1 MTITINGQ
9 LQLAMLAE
17 WLLRVPTVAIIQ
29 INTDGITYQINEDYL
44 PQAKELETEWQKLT
58 KLVLDDASYKRM
70 FIRDVNN
77 YIAEDTEGALK
88 LKGAYWTPDPLNYA
102 ASISEAQPPAWHKD
116 LGNCV
121 SVRAAVAAMVHGV
134 PPETFVAACTNPYD
148 FMLRVKVSRA
158 DELLLGRQAIQ
169 KTSRYYVARNGAPMV
184 KISPPA
190 KGAALGGYRRANKIA
205 DALWYQVNAELAA
218 AGNPGGWDARIH
230 TKNKSTYEMR
240 ETAIEAGYNVALCN
254 NVNDFNFSNVNY
266 DWYVQ
271 EARKLII

>member
-1 MTITINGQ
+1 
-9 LQLAMLAE
+9 MLAE
-17 WLLRVPTVAIIQ
+17 WLLRVPTLQIIQ

-44 PQAKELETEWQKLT
+44 PQAKEIETAWQKLT
-58 KLVLDDASYKRM
+58 KLVLEDASYSRM

-77 YIAEDTEGALK
+77 YIAEDTKGGLK

-102 ASISEAQPPAWHKD
+102 QSISEAQPPAWHKD

-134 PPETFVAACTNPYD
+134 PPETFIAACTNPYD
-148 FMLRVKVSRA
+148 FMLRIKVNRA
-158 DELLLGRQAIQ
+158 DSLLWGVNRQPIQ
-169 KTSRYYVARNGAPMV
+169 KTSRYYVARHGAPMV

-190 KGAALGGYRRANKIA
+190 KGAEIGGFRRANKIS
-205 DALWYQVNAELAA
+205 DALWRQVNDELAA
-218 AGNPGGWDARIH
+218 SNNPGGWDARIH

-254 NVNDFNFSNVNY
+254 DVSEFRFENINY